1 MAKANNR
8 EDNSTNEVIVAL
20 KAIVDSINPILED
33 IRANSDKRNIQTTE
47 ENKVILKEIA
57 FKLRNLKNSVITV
70 MHPNKTTQ
78 TKLFN

>member
-1 MAKANNR
+1 MADSNNKDSNR
-8 EDNSTNEVIVAL
+8 DNEVIKAL
-20 KAIVDSINPILED
+20 QTIVESINPILED

-47 ENKVILKEIA
+47 ENKVILREIA
-57 FKLRNLKNSVITV
+57 FKLRNLKNDVITI

>member
-1 MAKANNR
+1 MADSNNK
-8 EDNSTNEVIVAL
+8 DSNIDNEVIKAL
-20 KAIVDSINPILED
+20 QAIVESINPILED

-47 ENKVILKEIA
+47 ENKVILREIA
-57 FKLRNLKNSVITV
+57 FKLRNLKNDVITI

>member
-1 MAKANNR
+1 MVKANNK
-8 EDNSTNEVIVAL
+8 EDSTTNEVIVAL

-33 IRANSDKRNIQTTE
+33 IRSNSTKYKSTLTE

-57 FKLRNLKNSVITV
+57 LKLRNLKNNVITV

-78 TKLFN
+78 TKLYN